1 MAFKS
6 LSCHDNEE
14 PDVRNPPAAVA
25 AVVVVVV
32 VVVVAAAVVAV
43 AAAAAI
49 QHEKLFHFFVEKI
62 APKISEL
69 FSPIN
74 F

>member
-25 AVVVVVV
+25 AVAAVVVVV
-32 VVVVAAAVVAV
+32 GVAAVVVVAAAVPSNMKKTVS
-43 AAAAAI
+43 
-49 QHEKLFHFFVEKI
+49 FFVEKI

>member
-14 PDVRNPPAAVA
+14 PDVRNPPAAVV
-25 AVVVVVV
+25 AVVVVVGV
-32 VVVVAAAVVAV
+32 AAVVVVAAAVPSNMKKTVS
-43 AAAAAI
+43 
-49 QHEKLFHFFVEKI
+49 FFVEKI